1 MSCHV
6 GLKYTNKSGTMIS
19 LSWDKDLNLD
29 AKQFAEYQLKITK
42 KLSVVES
49 PLFKSSS
56 TTSYDVKG
64 LETATLY
71 DIQVRIHTVDFGYSE
86 YTEAITVKT
95 DALSDSSKNE
105 VEKLED
111 TVVSTFLKITL
122 VLCLGLLI
130 SSNMGF

>member
-1 MSCHV
+1 
-6 GLKYTNKSGTMIS
+6 MIS

-111 TVVSTFLKITL
+111 TVVSTYLKITL

>member
-1 MSCHV
+1 
-6 GLKYTNKSGTMIS
+6 MIS

-42 KLSVVES
+42 KLSAVES

-71 DIQVRIHTVDFGYSE
+71 NIQVRVRTVDFGYSE

-95 DALSDSSKNE
+95 DALSDSSKSE
-105 VEKLED
+105 VDKLED
-111 TVVSTFLKITL
+111 TVVSTCLKTL
-122 VLCLGLLI
+122 VLCLCLLN
-130 SSNMGF
+130 SSNMGLPKL